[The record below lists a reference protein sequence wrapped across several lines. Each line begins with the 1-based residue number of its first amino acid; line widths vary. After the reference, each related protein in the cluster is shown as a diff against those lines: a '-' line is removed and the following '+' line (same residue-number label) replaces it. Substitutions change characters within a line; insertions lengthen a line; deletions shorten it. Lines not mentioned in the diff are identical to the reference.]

1 MLIDLFE
8 FVLLSLQGFFAVN
21 FNGFYMWP
29 MKWTLVAF
37 VSSLLAGYCVY
48 DEFDPGTLYY
58 DVDE

>member
-1 MLIDLFE
+1 
-8 FVLLSLQGFFAVN
+8 
-21 FNGFYMWP
+21 MWP

-58 DVDE
+58 DVDA